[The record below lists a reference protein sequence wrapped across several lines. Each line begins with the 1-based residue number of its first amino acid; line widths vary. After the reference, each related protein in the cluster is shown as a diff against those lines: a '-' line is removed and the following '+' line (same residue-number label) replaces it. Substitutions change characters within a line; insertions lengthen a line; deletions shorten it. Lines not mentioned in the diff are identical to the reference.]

1 MGRLTRD
8 PNVTY
13 TQGANGSLAIA
24 RYDLAVQ
31 RKFKKQGETDV
42 DFFNCVSFGKQAEV
56 VEKYLKQGS
65 KILISGRLQNNN
77 YTNKDGQKV
86 VNVQIMVE
94 ELEFCESKS
103 NSSEGTQQ
111 NSQPHFNA
119 DGFMNIPTGLDE
131 ELPFS

>member
-1 MGRLTRD
+1 M
-8 PNVTY
+8 
-13 TQGANGSLAIA
+13 AIA

-56 VEKYLKQGS
+56 VERYLKQGS
-65 KILISGRLQNNN
+65 KILISGRVQNNN

-86 VNVQIMVE
+86 SSVQIMVE
-94 ELEFCESKS
+94 ELEFAESK
-103 NSSEGTQQ
+103 NANTEQPAGQPQ
-111 NSQPHFNA
+111 NNAPTFNG
-119 DGFMNIPTGLDE
+119 DGFLNIPSGVED